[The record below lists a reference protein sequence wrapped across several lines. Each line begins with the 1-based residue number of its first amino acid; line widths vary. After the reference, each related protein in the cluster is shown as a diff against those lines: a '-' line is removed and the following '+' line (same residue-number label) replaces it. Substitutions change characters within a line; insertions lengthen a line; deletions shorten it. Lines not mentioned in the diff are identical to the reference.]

1 MSDVIEKHPD
11 VAYPADDISSS
22 KKTSPTTPGYD
33 HHVLDHSQ
41 ENTIADAPPYY
52 SNDGSSEN
60 LLATAGVRRIEAINS
75 QLTTIDRAVIFV
87 GLFLIAYCYGLDG
100 TVRYTYQ
107 SYATNSYA

>member
-1 MSDVIEKHPD
+1 MSEAIEKHPD
-11 VAYPADDISSS
+11 VAYPADDITSS
-22 KKTSPTTPGYD
+22 KKTSPTTPAYD

-41 ENTIADAPPYY
+41 ENTIADAGFYN
-52 SNDGSSEN
+52 NDASTGEN
-60 LLATAGVRRIEAINS
+60 LLASAGVRRIEAINS
-75 QLTTIDRAVIFV
+75 QLTQLDRVIIFV